1 MTQHEIKEIIKSY
14 KNQILDFKKLQ
25 NNFENELTNITNKK
39 DFILNEIE
47 SVKQKAVPTSP
58 SAGRLKNTFSTNNI
72 AQQSFYCDSYVSY
85 LYTLTEPDFRR
96 KEYTEH
102 QIIRELNGVTWAK
115 YQMYLS
121 SLLVKTKEPKK
132 TTYTHIKQVAILY
145 FLGLTDKIDNTQKIA
160 ELVAPLI
167 DRDAETTRQK
177 LCELPHD
184 IKDRQMLN
192 EIKDLFLKL
201 GLTDKVQLVEKELN
215 KLR

>member
-1 MTQHEIKEIIKSY
+1 MTQHEIKEIIKSN
-14 KNQILDFKKLQ
+14 KNQILDLKKLQ
-25 NNFENELTNITNKK
+25 NDFETQLSKIANKK
-39 DFILNEIE
+39 DYIINELE
-47 SVKQKAVPTSP
+47 NVKQKAVPISLSTGNLKSLFSP
-58 SAGRLKNTFSTNNI
+58 NNSV
-72 AQQSFYCDSYVSY
+72 QQSFYCDSYVSY
-85 LYTLTEPDFRR
+85 LYTFTEPDFRR

-145 FLGLTDKIDNTQKIA
+145 FLGLTDKIDNTQKVA
-160 ELVAPLI
+160 EFVAPLI

-177 LCELPHD
+177 LCNLPHD

-192 EIKDLFLKL
+192 EIKAMFLNL
-201 GLTDKVQLVEKELN
+201 GLIDKVQLIEKELI